1 MNEKKN
7 GRKKNGRKKTGRKK
21 IVFTF
26 HAPEAVE
33 VQILGDFNRWNGKKH
48 SMKKGSRGVWTKVM
62 MLMPGTY
69 EYKYKVDG
77 IWMED
82 PTNLSNRVNPFG
94 TYNNIL
100 KVG

>member
-1 MNEKKN
+1 MSGKKT
-7 GRKKNGRKKTGRKK
+7 RKKTGRKK

-33 VQILGDFNRWNGKKH
+33 IQVLGDFNRWDGKKH
-48 SMKKGSRGVWTKVM
+48 SMKKGSRGVWTKAM

-77 IWMED
+77 SWKED
-82 PTNLSNRVNPFG
+82 PTNLSNRMNPFG

-100 KVG
+100 TVE